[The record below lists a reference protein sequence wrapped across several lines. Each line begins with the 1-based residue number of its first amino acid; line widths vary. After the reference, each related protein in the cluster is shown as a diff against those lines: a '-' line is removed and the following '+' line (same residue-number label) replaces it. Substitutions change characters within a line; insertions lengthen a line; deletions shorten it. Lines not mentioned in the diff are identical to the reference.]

1 MDSAS
6 FVAGQHAYIVMG
18 QPDLYPS
25 KCNNGRAGGDVGGLG
40 ADSLCGPARMAVDQ
54 KGNLYVADSGNN
66 RVLVYN
72 TPFDASSGEPG
83 AGDASADFVYGQ
95 GGGVTAGSCN
105 PSGANA
111 TTLCNRSAV

>member
-1 MDSAS
+1 
-6 FVAGQHAYIVMG
+6 
-18 QPDLYPS
+18 
-25 KCNNGRAGGDVGGLG
+25 
-40 ADSLCGPARMAVDQ
+40 MAVDQ

-95 GGGVTAGSCN
+95 GGGFPTRTCN
-105 PSGANA
+105 PSGANP
-111 TTLCNRSAV
+111 TTLCNPSSGALDAATYLHNSDSGDSPGLAFPTAAHPPPLPHPIPGP